1 MGPKVLSSDTHQRT
15 DGSRRRFW
23 LPGILL
29 ALGLLIALFGMGGAA
44 SAQEG
49 PEGVQSDPWAI
60 EFCKTYGMQCAM
72 GDFNGDGRDDII
84 QFNHSVS
91 PAGYVYV
98 RLSTGSGFGPAL
110 PWHTTF
116 CVGSKEICK
125 VADFNGDH
133 KDDVITFVR
142 EAGKVWVALSSGSG
156 FGEAR
161 IWLSDFCAPGEICDV
176 GDYNGDGLD
185 DVTAF
190 TRNLYYQDFD
200 RSWGKVFV
208 ATSDG
213 GKFNKTN
220 DNEPWIKHFC
230 ASWEGAIPEVC
241 GSGDFNGDGKD
252 DIVAF
257 SKTGAVWVSLST
269 GSGFGSSSMWT
280 PSDKAFCVGAEV
292 CGIGDFNAD
301 GKDDIIAYLQS
312 LYEDKIGWVYVGL
325 SNGGGFPKDTIT
337 LWDNYF
343 CLGSQQ
349 CGSGAYINNVGQT
362 SYSQAARTGDFN
374 GDCIGDVVAFL
385 RSTEPSTK
393 PGWVYVKL
401 GYGSHFVDVIPTN
414 PVIPPAGPVRAWLPL
429 AAVGRVCR

>member
-1 MGPKVLSSDTHQRT
+1 
-15 DGSRRRFW
+15 
-23 LPGILL
+23 
-29 ALGLLIALFGMGGAA
+29 LIALFAMGGAV

-49 PEGVQSDPWAI
+49 PEGVLSDPWAI

-72 GDFNGDGRDDII
+72 GDFNGDGRDDIV

-91 PAGYVYV
+91 PQGYVYV
-98 RLSTGSGFGPAL
+98 RLSTGSGFSSPV

-142 EAGKVWVALSSGSG
+142 EDGRIWVALSTGSG

-161 IWLSDFCAPGEICDV
+161 IWLENFCAPGEICDV

-220 DNEPWIKHFC
+220 NNEHWIRHFC
-230 ASWEGAIPEVC
+230 ASWQDQIPEVC

-257 SKTGAVWVSLST
+257 SKSSATVWVSLST
-269 GSGFGSSSMWT
+269 GDSFGT
-280 PSDKAFCVGAEV
+280 PAIWNPRDGAGNTKAFCWGAEV
-292 CGIGDFNAD
+292 CGVGDFNAD
-301 GKDDIIAYLQS
+301 GKDDVITYLQS
-312 LYEDKIGWVYVGL
+312 LYEDKIGWVYVAL
-325 SNGGGFPKDTIT
+325 SNGSTFPLATLG

-374 GDCIGDVVAFL
+374 GDCADDVVAFL

-401 GYGSHFVDVIPTN
+401 AYGAGFVDVIPTN
-414 PVIPPAGPVRAWLPL
+414 PVIPPAGPNRIWLPL
-429 AAVGRVCR
+429 TNGARICR